1 MPAQAISPHILVV
14 EDEDNIALALDWLLT
29 REGYRHDRVAT
40 GDAALP
46 AIRRTHPD
54 LVLLDVMLP
63 GASGYDICRDLR
75 DDPTLSE
82 VRVLMMTARGSALEQ
97 RRGLDLGA
105 DGFIAKPFDP
115 AELRREIRRLLQA
128 KGSAG

>member
-1 MPAQAISPHILVV
+1 MPALPTTPLILVI

-29 REGYRHDRVAT
+29 REGYRHERIAE
-40 GDAALP
+40 GGAALP
-46 AIRRTHPD
+46 AIRRMHPD

-63 GASGYDICRDLR
+63 GASCYDICRDLR
-75 DDPTLSE
+75 DDPALTE
-82 VRVLMMTARGSALEQ
+82 IRVLMITARGSALEQ

-115 AELRREIRRLLQA
+115 AELRRELRRLLLR
-128 KGSAG
+128 